1 MKFISAIVASIAVGC
16 LSTAALSQSTAVQWT
31 TESGGNG
38 HWYEIQQLPTRPT
51 CFEAESMASQSGA
64 RLVALE
70 TLAENNFF
78 RSFRCSQGN
87 QHLSGWQDLRRIANQ
102 WTWASGEPF
111 VFQSWSDGQPDGG
124 DTATIDWA
132 GPNGQCETLTWGDEN
147 CTIANLPVAL
157 FLEWSADCNS
167 DGIVD
172 YGQILSGALA
182 DANSNGVPDCC
193 ESGPPCPQN
202 DLLVPQQ
209 YSTIQAAI
217 DAASAGSR
225 VLVAPGTYFG
235 QVNLSGKDIQI
246 IGLFGAGST
255 FLDGNHSQTVIVGSN
270 EPSTC
275 TVRGFTIQNGSDSG
289 YYNGGGVRLYE
300 SSAVFTDCQFK
311 NNVAVAPAWWAAGA
325 FRSEGGHPTID
336 HCVFANNFG
345 AGNTSCIYHYLSGGI
360 TVRDCQFVD
369 NSSASGQ
376 ALHIQTEGGS
386 ISSVIE
392 NCDFNRCTGGEG
404 SAIGFW
410 NPYSGS
416 MTCSISNCRF
426 ENPVITSQP
435 PPATLDAVTLSGY
448 QNSTWNI
455 VLTGNWACG
464 VDNLARAFGNATW
477 INGGGNTVVPQCAI
491 DNCPNDPNKTE
502 PGQCGCGV
510 ADTDTDSDGTAN
522 CIDDDDDNDG
532 VVDSADAFPLDASES
547 VDTDGDGVGNNADQD
562 DDGDGADDATDGCP
576 LDANKSAPGQC
587 GCGIADTDSDGDG
600 VADCIDDDDDN
611 DGVVDSADAFPLDAS
626 ESVDTDGDGIGNNA
640 DQDDDGDGADDA
652 TDGCP
657 LDPAK
662 SSPGQCGCGIA
673 DTDSDSDGVA
683 NCVDNCVAIANP
695 TQADCNGNGI
705 GDACEPAPMTTI
717 TAKLW
722 GAAGGP
728 NRCCDGWITGGTI
741 NCGHT
746 GIAGGYVNASFDSI
760 TPGSTL
766 FIYVGQGGSFNG
778 LTNTFGGGGH
788 AGSTGG
794 GSGGGASYISLVPDP
809 TVDQSTMLLAVAGGG
824 AGGANQSSANDVLG
838 NGGGSNGAIGHI
850 SPAGGVAAMGGTQSS
865 GGTSATGGYG
875 GGGNAGSDG
884 QFLQGGFG
892 MGCAGGGGGG
902 GLYGGGGG
910 HGDCG
915 GCSDGIGGG
924 GSSFINVAFG
934 ALIHHNDQGTRQI
947 VHPNASADP
956 DWANDAG
963 NGTNGTGN
971 GGRVVLVIND
981 VRYIFNYT
989 GSVQTFVVPGVIADC
1004 NANGVPDSCDIASGA
1019 AGDCNTNAIP
1029 DSCEVDS
1036 DADGTID
1043 ACDGCPND
1051 PAKIAAG
1058 TCGCGVADT
1067 DTDSD
1072 GTANCI
1078 DDDDDNDG
1086 VADSADAF
1094 PLDASESVDTDGDGI
1109 GNNADQDDDGDGAD
1123 DATDGC
1129 PLDPAKSSPGQC
1141 GCGIADTDSDSDGVA
1156 DCIDNC
1162 VSIPNPNQADCDSS
1176 GVGDACEF
1184 QTAIVSDDFNDGQV
1198 NPNLW
1203 QTYLPN
1209 SCSAITEANGVL
1221 RSVGRG
1227 QLRSALT
1234 YPLKNTQL
1242 TLSYMWRPVAGDEL
1256 FSTVFRSDLTQA
1268 AYGGVTNGLLFDYYG
1283 GNLQLGVSANFSIE
1297 SQAESGPENVT
1308 FGQWYQVTAVLQE
1321 NFFGVVVTSIV
1332 DPNWQWTS
1340 QVNYFGDALGD
1351 RFVIHSREF
1360 CNTISEID
1368 NLIIQTRSAESD
1380 CNANGIPDSCDIA
1393 SGAAGDCNTNAIPD
1407 SCEVDSDADG
1417 TIDACDGCPNDPA
1430 KNAAGVCGCGVA
1442 DTDTDSDGTANCIDD
1457 DDDGDGVAD
1466 SADAF
1471 PLDASES
1478 VDTDGD
1484 GIGNNADQDDD
1495 GDGADDATDGC
1506 PLDANKSAPGQCGCG
1521 IADTDTDGD
1530 GVADCID
1537 NCAAVANP
1545 TQDDCNGNGIGE
1557 ACESFTDCNANS
1569 IPDSCDIASGFAQDC
1584 NGNGKPDSCDL
1595 AFSGSPYAGAVQW
1608 TVASGGNGH
1617 WYWVSTN
1624 ATMWEPASEFAQ
1636 SIGGQ
1641 LATIGN
1647 VEENSFVRSI
1657 ISSNTWL
1664 GGFQSPGSCEPDCEW
1679 QWVTGEPW
1687 SYTNWTGGEP
1697 NNGDSEQDAVSMYWY
1712 SGEWDDGTNIA
1723 YQFAMIVE
1731 WPATESDC
1739 NSNGV
1744 PDSCEIA
1751 SGAASDCNTN
1761 AIPDSCEVDSDADGT
1776 IDACDGCPNDP
1787 AKIAAGVCGCGVADT
1802 DTDSDGIA
1810 NCIDD
1815 DDDNDGAV
1823 DSADAFPLDASESV
1837 DTDGDGV
1844 GNNADQDDDGDG
1856 ADDATD
1862 GCPLDAN
1869 KSAPGQC
1876 GCGIADTD
1884 TDGDGVADCI
1894 DNCAAVANPTQDDCN
1909 GNGIGEACESFTD
1922 CNANSIPDSC
1932 DIASGFAQDCN
1943 ANGKPDSCDISAGN
1957 GSPYPGAVQWTIASG
1972 GNGHWYQRFDTPVL
1986 WAEARDISASV
1997 GGYLATVPTAEENA
2011 FVALI
2016 NAGHDCWLGGFQ
2028 APDSC
2033 ETNCDWQ
2040 WVTGESWS
2048 WTNWDGGQPDN
2059 AGDEDQLQYWS
2070 GSNRW
2075 NDHRADIR
2083 FGYIIEWSTGLPTES
2098 DCNSNGIP
2106 DSCDI
2111 SSGFDADCDSN
2122 GIPNSCEIAAG
2133 ALDCN
2138 GNGIPDAC
2146 DVLSGGASVDCNAN
2160 GIPDSCDIAS
2170 GASMDCNS
2178 NAIPDS
2184 CDIATG
2190 ASRDV
2195 DSNGVPDECKPD
2207 CNNNDLPD
2215 AWEIAQGLVPD
2226 CNNNGIPDSCENDSR
2241 AANTGNMG
2249 RFGNGVPAT
2258 GTLSAVVATTTA
2270 VTVRIEAVGDLG
2282 AATEYATLKLGQT
2295 VVGTLLFQTT
2305 GHDCPANPDVA
2316 TLTLTKA
2323 QWNAIVASAGSSG
2336 NVAVT
2341 LTGSPLVDAAQCGE
2355 AGMSYVSV
2363 TYGGPAYDCDGNGL
2377 SDLCE
2382 VGSGTGDCNNNSI
2395 LDACELLSG
2404 SAPDIDANGVI
2415 DSCQTD
2421 CNGNSLPDTYE
2432 VAQGLVPDC
2441 NGNGIPDSC
2450 DLAGGAPDCNMNGII
2465 DSCDIASGS
2474 APDCNSNGKPDS
2486 CDISSGFAPDCNAN
2500 SIPDSC
2506 DISSGTIPDCNNNGV
2521 PDSCDVASGAPDC
2534 NNNGVPDSCDVAS
2547 GSSNDVDTNGVPD
2560 ECKTDCNANG
2570 LPDAWEILQHL
2581 VPDCNGNSVPD
2592 SCDVADGTA
2601 KDCNDNGIPDS
2612 CDIAAGEVDK
2622 NSDGQPDSCQYLYGD
2637 FDLDG
2642 NIGGSDLA
2650 VLLALWGTIDPVV
2663 GDITSDGRVDGQD
2676 LAQIL
2681 ARWGP
2686 VP

>member
-1 MKFISAIVASIAVGC
+1 MGYWNAGEGVPKPYLQDSPDLAVIPCIGPVISAIV
-16 LSTAALSQSTAVQWT
+16 
-31 TESGGNG
+31 
-38 HWYEIQQLPTRPT
+38 
-51 CFEAESMASQSGA
+51 
-64 RLVALE
+64 
-70 TLAENNFF
+70 
-78 RSFRCSQGN
+78 
-87 QHLSGWQDLRRIANQ
+87 
-102 WTWASGEPF
+102 
-111 VFQSWSDGQPDGG
+111 
-124 DTATIDWA
+124 
-132 GPNGQCETLTWGDEN
+132 
-147 CTIANLPVAL
+147 
-157 FLEWSADCNS
+157 EWSADCNA

-172 YGQILSGALA
+172 YGQILSGALT
-182 DANSNGVPDCC
+182 DANGNNVPDCC
-193 ESGPPCPQN
+193 EQGTPCF
-202 DLLVPQQ
+202 D
-209 YSTIQAAI
+209 I
-217 DAASAGSR
+217 DADG
-225 VLVAPGTYFG
+225 VLN
-235 QVNLSGKDIQI
+235 NL
-246 IGLFGAGST
+246 
-255 FLDGNHSQTVIVGSN
+255 
-270 EPSTC
+270 
-275 TVRGFTIQNGSDSG
+275 
-289 YYNGGGVRLYE
+289 
-300 SSAVFTDCQFK
+300 
-311 NNVAVAPAWWAAGA
+311 
-325 FRSEGGHPTID
+325 
-336 HCVFANNFG
+336 
-345 AGNTSCIYHYLSGGI
+345 
-360 TVRDCQFVD
+360 
-369 NSSASGQ
+369 
-376 ALHIQTEGGS
+376 
-386 ISSVIE
+386 
-392 NCDFNRCTGGEG
+392 
-404 SAIGFW
+404 
-410 NPYSGS
+410 
-416 MTCSISNCRF
+416 
-426 ENPVITSQP
+426 
-435 PPATLDAVTLSGY
+435 
-448 QNSTWNI
+448 
-455 VLTGNWACG
+455 
-464 VDNLARAFGNATW
+464 
-477 INGGGNTVVPQCAI
+477 
-491 DNCPNDPNKTE
+491 DNCPTNANPLQQDLDNDGVGDACDACPDVAGLPTCN
-502 PGQCGCGV
+502 GCSLNVCGECGI
-510 ADTDTDSDGTAN
+510 ALDTDSDGTAN

-532 VVDSADAFPLDASES
+532 MVDSVDAFPLDASES
-547 VDTDGDGVGNNADQD
+547 VDTDGDGQGNNADQD
-562 DDGDGADDATDGCP
+562 DDGDGADDAMDGCP

-587 GCGIADTDSDGDG
+587 GCGTPDTDSDGDG
-600 VADCIDDDDDN
+600 VADCIDNCVAVSNPTQDDCNGDGIGEACESFTDCNSNSITDSCDIASGFAQDCNANGKPDSCELAASDSPYPGAVQWTVASGGNGHWYWRNPAVVEWNTASSAANALGADLASITSQFENIFIQNMLPPGSAAYIGGIRENTGWRWVTGEQWSFTSWNPGEPNGEYGQILWIESTGGWNDHVTWNNILPSIYEWPAGLSTESDCNANGVPDSCDIASGAAGDCNANSIPDSCEVDSDADGTIDACDGCPNDPAKIAAGACGCGVADTDTDSDGTANCIDDDDDN

-657 LDPAK
+657 LDANK
-662 SSPGQCGCGIA
+662 SAPGQCGCGIA
-673 DTDSDSDGVA
+673 DTDSDGDGVA
-683 NCVDNCVAIANP
+683 DCIDNCAAVANP
-695 TQADCNGNGI
+695 TQDDCNGDGI

-728 NRCCDGWITGGTI
+728 NQCCYGGI
-741 NCGHT
+741 GCGNS
-746 GIAGGYVNASFDSI
+746 GLAGGYVNADLNNLPSG
-760 TPGSTL
+760 TTL
-766 FIYVGQGGSFNG
+766 YIVVGQGGSFNG
-778 LTNTFGGGGH
+778 MLNTFGGGGR

-794 GSGGGASYISLVPDP
+794 ASGGGASFISLTPNPNQASATDLIV
-809 TVDQSTMLLAVAGGG
+809 VAGGSPG
-824 AGGANQSSANDVLG
+824 GSAGDGVNNP
-838 NGGGSNGAIGHI
+838 NGGGNQGGSSDNGCT
-850 SPAGGVAAMGGTQSS
+850 GGTQSA
-865 GGTSATGGYG
+865 GGIAGSGGYG
-875 GGGNAGSDG
+875 GGGSPGANGS
-884 QFLQGGFG
+884 FLLGGYG
-892 MGCAGGGGGG
+892 MSCKGCGGGGGY
-902 GLYGGGGG
+902 YGGGGG

-915 GCSDGIGGG
+915 DCAGAPAGG
-924 GSSFINVAFG
+924 GSSFVNG
-934 ALIHHNDQGTRQI
+934 AYSLIIHHNDHGVQGL
-947 VHPNASADP
+947 VHPNASDDP
-956 DWANDAG
+956 DWANNAG

-971 GGRVVLVIND
+971 NGRVVLVIND

-989 GSVQTFVVPGVIADC
+989 GSVQTFVVPSVIADC
-1004 NANGVPDSCDIASGA
+1004 NSNGIADSCDIASGA
-1019 AGDCNTNAIP
+1019 AGDCNTNSIP

-1058 TCGCGVADT
+1058 VCGCGVADT

-1078 DDDDDNDG
+1078 DDDDDGDG
-1086 VADSADAF
+1086 VVDSVDAF

-1156 DCIDNC
+1156 DCVDNC
-1162 VSIPNPNQADCDSS
+1162 VAVANPTQADCN
-1176 GVGDACEF
+1176 GNGIGDACESF
-1184 QTAIVSDDFNDGQV
+1184 TDCNANSIPDSCDIASGFAQDCNGNGKPDSCDLAVSGSPYAGAVQ
-1198 NPNLW
+1198 W
-1203 QTYLPN
+1203 T
-1209 SCSAITEANGVL
+1209 
-1221 RSVGRG
+1221 
-1227 QLRSALT
+1227 
-1234 YPLKNTQL
+1234 
-1242 TLSYMWRPVAGDEL
+1242 VA
-1256 FSTVFRSDLTQA
+1256 S
-1268 AYGGVTNGLLFDYYG
+1268 G
-1283 GNLQLGVSANFSIE
+1283 GNGHWYYISTTASTWVEASNSA
-1297 SQAESGPENVT
+1297 
-1308 FGQWYQVTAVLQE
+1308 
-1321 NFFGVVVTSIV
+1321 TSIGGRLAAIANSSENSFIRTLITGSSGWWV
-1332 DPNWQWTS
+1332 GGFQAPGTCEPGCAWQWVTGEPWTYANWGGS
-1340 QVNYFGDALGD
+1340 EPNNSGEEDCLEIYINGAWNDVPNFVAN
-1351 RFVIHSREF
+1351 RFVVEWS
-1360 CNTISEID
+1360 TG
-1368 NLIIQTRSAESD
+1368 LPTESD
-1380 CNANGIPDSCDIA
+1380 CNANGVPDSCDIA
-1393 SGAAGDCNTNAIPD
+1393 SGAAGDCNANSIPD

-1430 KNAAGVCGCGVA
+1430 KIAAGICGCGVA

-1457 DDDGDGVAD
+1457 DDDGDGVVD
-1466 SADAF
+1466 SSDAF

-1521 IADTDTDGD
+1521 IADTDSDGD
-1530 GVADCID
+1530 GVADCVD
-1537 NCAAVANP
+1537 NCVSVANP
-1545 TQDDCNGNGIGE
+1545 TQADCNGNGIGD

-1595 AFSGSPYAGAVQW
+1595 AVSGSPYAGAVQW

-1617 WYWVSTN
+1617 WYYISTTASTWVEASN
-1624 ATMWEPASEFAQ
+1624 SAT
-1636 SIGGQ
+1636 SIGGR
-1641 LATIGN
+1641 LAAIAN
-1647 VEENSFVRSI
+1647 SSENSFIRTLI
-1657 ISSNTWL
+1657 TGSSGWWV
-1664 GGFQSPGSCEPDCEW
+1664 GGFQAPGTCEPGCAW

-1687 SYTNWTGGEP
+1687 TYANWGGSEP
-1697 NNGDSEQDAVSMYWY
+1697 NN
-1712 SGEWDDGTNIA
+1712 SGEEDCLEIYINGAWNDKTNSA
-1723 YQFAMIVE
+1723 ANRFVVE
-1731 WPATESDC
+1731 WPTGLPTESDC
-1739 NSNGV
+1739 NANGV

-1751 SGAASDCNTN
+1751 SGAAGDC
-1761 AIPDSCEVDSDADGT
+1761 
-1776 IDACDGCPNDP
+1776 
-1787 AKIAAGVCGCGVADT
+1787 
-1802 DTDSDGIA
+1802 
-1810 NCIDD
+1810 
-1815 DDDNDGAV
+1815 DNDGI
-1823 DSADAFPLDASESV
+1823 L
-1837 DTDGDGV
+1837 
-1844 GNNADQDDDGDG
+1844 
-1856 ADDATD
+1856 
-1862 GCPLDAN
+1862 
-1869 KSAPGQC
+1869 
-1876 GCGIADTD
+1876 
-1884 TDGDGVADCI
+1884 
-1894 DNCAAVANPTQDDCN
+1894 
-1909 GNGIGEACESFTD
+1909 
-1922 CNANSIPDSC
+1922 
-1932 DIASGFAQDCN
+1932 
-1943 ANGKPDSCDISAGN
+1943 
-1957 GSPYPGAVQWTIASG
+1957 
-1972 GNGHWYQRFDTPVL
+1972 
-1986 WAEARDISASV
+1986 
-1997 GGYLATVPTAEENA
+1997 
-2011 FVALI
+2011 
-2016 NAGHDCWLGGFQ
+2016 
-2028 APDSC
+2028 
-2033 ETNCDWQ
+2033 
-2040 WVTGESWS
+2040 
-2048 WTNWDGGQPDN
+2048 
-2059 AGDEDQLQYWS
+2059 
-2070 GSNRW
+2070 
-2075 NDHRADIR
+2075 
-2083 FGYIIEWSTGLPTES
+2083 
-2098 DCNSNGIP
+2098 
-2106 DSCDI
+2106 
-2111 SSGFDADCDSN
+2111 
-2122 GIPNSCEIAAG
+2122 NSCEIAAG

-2138 GNGIPDAC
+2138 GNGIPDTC

-2305 GHDCPANPDVA
+2305 GRDCPANPDVA

-2336 NVAVT
+2336 NVTVT
-2341 LTGSPLVDAAQCGE
+2341 LTASPLVDAAQCGE
-2355 AGMSYVSV
+2355 AGMSYVTV

-2450 DLAGGAPDCNMNGII
+2450 DLAGGAPDCNANGII

-2474 APDCNSNGKPDS
+2474 APDCNGNGKPDS
-2486 CDISSGFAPDCNAN
+2486 CDISSGIAPDCNAN

-2506 DISSGTIPDCNNNGV
+2506 DIASGAVPDCNNNGV
-2521 PDSCDVASGAPDC
+2521 PDSCDVASGTPDC

-2601 KDCNDNGIPDS
+2601 KDCNENSIPDS

-2622 NSDGQPDSCQYLYGD
+2622 NSDGQPDDCQYRYGD

-2650 VLLALWGTIDPVV
+2650 VLLALWGTVDPVV
-2663 GDITSDGRVDGQD
+2663 GDITGDGRVDGQD

-2686 VP
+2686 IS